1 MERRNFLGA
10 LTAASF
16 GVLLDGSLSEFAL
29 ARSAAEADT
38 YVAGQSDFKTSQVE
52 VSGNTIFVRR
62 YGTGAGNF
70 NGSRLPAHKPDV
82 AISRSE
88 TRRESQRDLRRSA
101 RLRSQRDT
109 RLHTGPLSLFKARH
123 GNGIG

>member
-1 MERRNFLGA
+1 MKRRNFLGA

-16 GVLLDGSLSEFAL
+16 GVLLDGSLREFAL

-62 YGTGAGNF
+62 YGQGPAILMAVSYTHLT
-70 NGSRLPAHKPDV
+70 LPTIYSV
-82 AISRSE
+82 
-88 TRRESQRDLRRSA
+88 
-101 RLRSQRDT
+101 
-109 RLHTGPLSLFKARH
+109 
-123 GNGIG
+123 